1 MIFHASQL
9 MQIKVMQHKH
19 IGQNPYGLHEKLHFG
34 TMSVE
39 LDNTLLYSQ
48 ELV

>member
-1 MIFHASQL
+1 MFFHASQCKSRL
-9 MQIKVMQHKH
+9 CNTIH
-19 IGQNPYGLHEKLHFG
+19 IGQNPYGLHAKLPFG

-39 LDNTLLYSQ
+39 PDNTLLYSQ